1 MARQYHHAEAA
12 RRCRRDEM
20 TRERLYLFDTTLR
33 DGAQTNGVDFTLHD
47 KQLIAK
53 MLDELGIDYV
63 EGGYPGANP
72 TDTEFFAKKPKLAHA
87 RFTAFG
93 MTRRPGRSAS
103 NDPGLAALLEAKGDG
118 IWFVAKS
125 SGYQVRVALET
136 TNEENLASI
145 SDSVKA
151 AKKAGREVMLDCEHF
166 FDGYKED
173 AAFALAC
180 AKSAYDA
187 GARWVVLCDTNGG
200 TMPHEVE
207 TIVGEVIKYIPGDHV
222 GIHAHNDTE
231 QAVANSLAAV
241 RAGARQIQGTLN
253 GLGER
258 CGNANLCSL
267 IPTLRLKSEF
277 SDRFEIGVTDAK
289 MATLMTV
296 SRTLDDMLN
305 RAPNRHAPYV
315 GESAFVTKT
324 GIHASA
330 VLKDPTTYEHVLP
343 EAVGNHRKVLVS
355 DQAGRSNVIAELDR
369 AGIPYDKN
377 DPKLARLVEE
387 LKEREAAG
395 FAYESA
401 NASFELLARRTLG
414 RVPEYFQVE
423 QFDVNVEQRINS
435 NGQRVTVALAV
446 VKVDVDGEKLISAAE
461 GNGPV
466 NALDVALRKDL
477 GKFQRFIEGLRLID
491 YRVRILNGG
500 TEAVTRVLI
509 ESADENGEKWT
520 TIGVSPNIIDAS
532 FQALMDSIIYK
543 LVKSGAAA

>member
-1 MARQYHHAEAA
+1 
-12 RRCRRDEM
+12 M

-53 MLDELGIDYV
+53 MLDELGVDYV

-72 TDTEFFAKKPKLAHA
+72 TDTEFFAEKPKLSHA

-93 MTRRPGRSAS
+93 MTRRAGRSAS
-103 NDPGLAALLEAKGDG
+103 NDPGLVALLEAKADA
-118 IWFVAKS
+118 ICFVAKS
-125 SGYQVRVALET
+125 SAYQVRVALET

-145 SDSVKA
+145 SDSVTA

-173 AAFALAC
+173 PAFALAC
-180 AKSAYDA
+180 AKAAYDA

-200 TMPHEVE
+200 TMPHEIE
-207 TIVGEVIKYIPGDHV
+207 TIVGEVTKHIPGDHV

-267 IPTLRLKSEF
+267 IPTLRLKEEF
-277 SDRFEIGVTDAK
+277 SGRFEIGVTDEK
-289 MATLMTV
+289 LKTLITV
-296 SRTLDDMLN
+296 SRTLDEMLN

-330 VLKDPTTYEHVLP
+330 VLKDPQTYEHVSP
-343 EAVGNHRKVLVS
+343 DAVGNHRKVLVS

-369 AGIPYDKN
+369 AGIAYDKN

-395 FAYESA
+395 YAYESA
-401 NASFELLARRTLG
+401 DASFQLLARRTLG
-414 RVPEYFQVE
+414 RVPDYFRVE
-423 QFDVNVEQRINS
+423 QFDVNVEQRYNA
-435 NGQRVTVALAV
+435 NGQRVTVAMAV

-477 GKFQRFIEGLRLID
+477 GKYQKFIEGLKLVD

-509 ESADENGEKWT
+509 ESVDEQGEKWS

-532 FQALMDSIIYK
+532 FQALMDSVIYK
-543 LVKSGAAA
+543 LVKSGAPA